1 VLLSMTGY
9 GESQTQED
17 RLAVS
22 VEVRCINSR
31 YLKLSIRSSDGY
43 GPLDPKIETL
53 VRERIRRGTIQVNV
67 RVERAAS
74 AEDFRL
80 NEEVLGGYR
89 GQLRKIQEDWGNH
102 QPIDPQQLLLLP
114 GVVSEVTRGADDVNQ
129 DWPIIRDT
137 LTHALEGLDS
147 MRSGEGKAMAADLS
161 SNLDTIGAAL
171 TEVEKRAPLVV
182 EAYRTR
188 LNDRIGKVLAEL
200 NATLEPA
207 DILKE
212 VSLFADRSDI
222 SEEIVRMRSHID
234 QFREIMVSAEPSGR
248 KLDFLTQEMV
258 REGNTIGS
266 KANDVDIA
274 RHVIEI
280 KAAVERIREMIQNVE

>member
-1 VLLSMTGY
+1 MLLSMTGY

-31 YLKLSIRSSDGY
+31 YLKLSVRSSDGY
-43 GPLDPKIETL
+43 GPLDPKIEAL

-67 RVERAAS
+67 RIERAAT
-74 AEDFRL
+74 AEDYRL
-80 NEEVLGGYR
+80 NEEVLGSYR
-89 GQLRKIQEDWGNH
+89 GQLRSIQEAWGNH
-102 QPIDPQQLLLLP
+102 QPIDPQQLLILP
-114 GVVSEVTRGADDVNQ
+114 GVVSEPTRGAEDVGQ
-129 DWPIIRDT
+129 DWPVIRET
-137 LTHALEGLDS
+137 LTRALEGLDS
-147 MRSGEGKAMAADLS
+147 MRLGEGKAMAADLTA
-161 SNLDTIGAAL
+161 NLDVIAAAL
-171 TEVEKRAPLVV
+171 GEVEKRAPLVV
-182 EAYRTR
+182 EAYRER
-188 LNDRIGKVLAEL
+188 LNDRIGKVLAEM
-200 NATLEPA
+200 NATLEPS

-222 SEEIVRMRSHID
+222 SEEIVRLRSHLD
-234 QFREIMVSAEPSGR
+234 QFREIMDSAEPSGR

-266 KANDVDIA
+266 KANDVGIA

>member
-1 VLLSMTGY
+1 MTGY

-43 GPLDPKIETL
+43 GPLDPKIESL

-74 AEDFRL
+74 AEDYRL
-80 NEEVLGGYR
+80 NGEVLDGYR
-89 GQLRKIQEDWGNH
+89 TQLRQIQEAWGNH

-114 GVVSEVTRGADDVNQ
+114 GVVSEATRGAEDVGQ
-129 DWPIIRDT
+129 DWPVIQAT
-137 LTHALEGLDS
+137 LTRALEGLDS
-147 MRSGEGKAMAADLS
+147 MRQGEGKAMAADLMG
-161 SNLDTIGAAL
+161 NLDVISAAL
-171 TEVEKRAPLVV
+171 DEVEKRAPRVV
-182 EAYRTR
+182 DAYRTR
-188 LNDRIGKVLAEL
+188 LNERIGKVLAEL

-222 SEEIVRMRSHID
+222 SEEIVRLRSHLV
-234 QFREIMVSAEPSGR
+234 QFREIMDSAEPSGR

-266 KANDVDIA
+266 KANDVEIA
-274 RHVIEI
+274 RDVIEI

>member
-1 VLLSMTGY
+1 MLLSMTGY

-17 RLAVS
+17 RLAIS

-31 YLKLSIRSSDGY
+31 YLKLSVRSTDGY
-43 GPLDPKIETL
+43 GPLDSKIEAL
-53 VRERIRRGTIQVNV
+53 VRDRIRRGTIQVNV
-67 RVERAAS
+67 RIDRSAS
-74 AEDFRL
+74 AEDYRL
-80 NEEVLGGYR
+80 NEEVLEGYR
-89 GQLRKIQEDWGNH
+89 NQLRRVQEAWGNH

-114 GVVSEVTRGADDVNQ
+114 GVVTEAIRAADDTGR

-137 LTHALEGLDS
+137 LNRALEGLDA
-147 MRSGEGKAMAADLS
+147 MRRGEGKAMAADLTA
-161 SNLDTIGAAL
+161 NLETIRGAL
-171 TEVEKRAPLVV
+171 DEVEKRAPMVV
-182 EAYRTR
+182 AAYRER

-222 SEEIVRMRSHID
+222 SEEIVRLRSHLG
-234 QFREIMVSAEPSGR
+234 QFREIMDSAEPSGR

-266 KANDVDIA
+266 KANDVEIA
-274 RHVIEI
+274 RYVIEI